1 MLYQNPEMGTI
12 APVYVFSG
20 QLEEMYR
27 GGEKKTVRKHF
38 DLSGEFC
45 FKMSHIS
52 MVLWKYMYALHPLKI
67 GFQQE
72 GGVFISFRRIAMS

>member
-27 GGEKKTVRKHF
+27 GGKKTVRKHF

-72 GGVFISFRRIAMS
+72 SGVFISFRRIAMI

>member
-1 MLYQNPEMGTI
+1 MLYQNPEMGPI
-12 APVYVFSG
+12 APVYVSSG
-20 QLEEMYR
+20 QFTGEE
-27 GGEKKTVRKHF
+27 KTVRKHF

>member
-1 MLYQNPEMGTI
+1 MLYQNPEMGPI
-12 APVYVFSG
+12 APVYVSSG

-27 GGEKKTVRKHF
+27 GGGKTVRKHF

>member
-1 MLYQNPEMGTI
+1 MLYQNPEMGPI
-12 APVYVFSG
+12 APVYVSSG
-20 QLEEMYR
+20 QLEEMY
-27 GGEKKTVRKHF
+27 GGEKTVRKHF

>member
-27 GGEKKTVRKHF
+27 GGKKK
-38 DLSGEFC
+38 LSENILIYLENSVS
-45 FKMSHIS
+45 K
-52 MVLWKYMYALHPLKI
+52 
-67 GFQQE
+67 
-72 GGVFISFRRIAMS
+72 

>member
-27 GGEKKTVRKHF
+27 GGKKTVRKHF
-38 DLSGEFC
+38 DLSGENSVS
-45 FKMSHIS
+45 K
-52 MVLWKYMYALHPLKI
+52 
-67 GFQQE
+67 
-72 GGVFISFRRIAMS
+72 

>member
-1 MLYQNPEMGTI
+1 MLYQNSEMGPI
-12 APVYVFSG
+12 APVYVSSG
-20 QLEEMYR
+20 QLEEMYPGR
-27 GGEKKTVRKHF
+27 KKTVRKHF
-38 DLSGEFC
+38 DSSGAVC
-45 FKMSHIS
+45 FKMGHIF

>member
-27 GGEKKTVRKHF
+27 GKKTVRKHF
-38 DLSGEFC
+38 DSSGEFC

>member
-1 MLYQNPEMGTI
+1 MLYQNSEMGPI
-12 APVYVFSG
+12 APVYVSSG
-20 QLEEMYR
+20 QLEEMYP

-38 DLSGEFC
+38 DSFGAFS

-52 MVLWKYMYALHPLKI
+52 MVLWKYMYALHPFKI

-72 GGVFISFRRIAMS
+72 GGVFICFRRIAMS